1 MTWFIGIFTDIL
13 GTCGIVL
20 GGIIVVV
27 LAVFMAVCWL
37 FIGWLAFCLA
47 LATVYAVLYYW
58 PRYWY
63 YKLRGKEVPPEP
75 FLIKFEE
82 KSERFLSWMDA
93 VKVKLSE
100 KEARMKE
107 EQRQREWKS

>member
-20 GGIIVVV
+20 GGIIVAV
-27 LAVFMAVCWL
+27 LAVFMVVCYL
-37 FIGWLAFCLA
+37 FIAWLVVSLA

-58 PRYWY
+58 PRYFY

-75 FLIKFEE
+75 FLNKFEE
-82 KSERFLSWMDA
+82 KSERFLAWMDS

-107 EQRQREWKS
+107 AQRQRE